1 MFNKKINILEEI
13 IGNPLDDTEV
23 IKDDTEV
30 IKDS

>member
-13 IGNPLDDTEV
+13 IGNSLDDTEV